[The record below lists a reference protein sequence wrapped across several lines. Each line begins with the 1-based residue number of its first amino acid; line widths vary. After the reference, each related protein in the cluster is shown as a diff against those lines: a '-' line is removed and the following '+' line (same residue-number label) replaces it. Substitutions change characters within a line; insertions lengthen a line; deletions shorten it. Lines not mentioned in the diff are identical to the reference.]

1 VSDTLFELVL
11 GAAFGVSIGS
21 FLICLALTR
30 KLAMMAAMVDVLDL
44 EVQHLHKGY
53 KMLVT
58 ELGWRLARDEAALP
72 PSREPPAERETK
84 H

>member
-1 VSDTLFELVL
+1 VSDTLASYVL

-21 FLICLALTR
+21 FLIVLMLTR
-30 KLAMMAAMVDVLDL
+30 KLAMMAAMVEVLDL
-44 EVQHLHKGY
+44 EVQHLNKGY

-58 ELGWRLARDEAALP
+58 ELGWRLARDEAAMP
-72 PSREPPAERETK
+72 PTRESPAERETK